1 LYNWLWRVYSRTVLF
16 RASACTHLGS
26 TVRPDLLEGVWLAA
40 PYIDGHY
47 CPEVKLEAV
56 NGHINLPAGHG
67 LGITPDEVI
76 IGDPTVEF

>member
-1 LYNWLWRVYSRTVLF
+1 MTIPNTM
-16 RASACTHLGS
+16 RAVMLTG
-26 TVRPDLLEGVWLAA
+26 RG
-40 PYIDGHY
+40 GHY